1 MFNVKIICG
10 NGYTLICH
18 NNKNTEIQK
27 DILMTEMKPF
37 QNTSVDDKK
46 DDQQNNILDKLNN

>member
-1 MFNVKIICG
+1 MYNVKIICG
-10 NGYTLICH
+10 NGYTLICY

-27 DILMTEMKPF
+27 DILMTEMKPL

-46 DDQQNNILDKLNN
+46 DFQQNNILYKLNN